1 MFHLI
6 FIFNNTH
13 ADSIATQSTCA
24 VGVCH
29 SSRDGRDG
37 TPGRDGRDGL
47 AGPMGLQGP
56 QGLQGPPGPTNGPP
70 GPIGLTGDTGE
81 QGPAGAPGPAG
92 PSSGGAVY
100 TRWGKAT
107 CRDGTDLVYAGVM
120 GGTAHGYSGGG
131 TTRLC
136 MPVDPEYNLPFITG
150 TQSYSTL
157 YQVKYQLTVRSAG
170 SEIPCAV
177 CVVPT
182 NELVLMIPAKTSC
195 PTAWTREYYGYL
207 MSERVHEVHR
217 RSTFECVD
225 KDLDIFGNGTGL
237 QYPGLFG
244 HVEAACDSYSCPP
257 YDAEKELNCVVCTK

>member
-1 MFHLI
+1 M
-6 FIFNNTH
+6 
-13 ADSIATQSTCA
+13 
-24 VGVCH
+24 GVCH

-56 QGLQGPPGPTNGPP
+56 QGLQGP
-70 GPIGLTGDTGE
+70 
-81 QGPAGAPGPAG
+81 AGAPGPAG
-92 PSSGGAVY
+92 PSRGGVVY

-107 CRDGTDLVYAGVM
+107 CRNGTDLVYAGVM
-120 GGTAHGYSGGG
+120 GGSLHAAVGGG

-150 TQSYSTL
+150 TQTYSTL
-157 YQVKYQLTVRSAG
+157 YQVEYQETVASAN
-170 SEIPCAV
+170 SEIPCAI

-207 MSERVHEVHR
+207 MSERVHTGHR

-225 KDLDIFGNGTGL
+225 KDLDSFGTAQVAAGGL
-237 QYPGLFG
+237 MG
-244 HVEAACDSYSCPP
+244 HVEAACNPYSCPP